1 MHNTAMLEGIEK
13 TVLRAPLTVFPKPA
27 WLASH
32 RNAKTVTKR
41 LVAMEENASWAKVPG
56 IMMAAMRG

>member
-1 MHNTAMLEGIEK
+1 MLEGIEK
-13 TVLRAPLTVFPKPA
+13 AVLRAPLFVFPKPA

-32 RNAKTVTKR
+32 KKARITTQK

-56 IMMAAMRG
+56 IVMAAMQG